1 MTREIYRDMLV
12 NDVIPAIKAKSPQD
26 QKHIPIRLQQ
36 DNAKPHVH
44 EDDAEV
50 LAAGC
55 SDGWMMHPL
64 NQPAQSPDLNC
75 LELGYFASIQTLQSK
90 THPRTTVDLIKEVK
104 LAFEETTAATP
115 NKTFLSL
122 QAVME
127 QIMRC
132 GGSNN
137 YKLGHM
143 HKDKLLRA
151 GTLPISLPCDVNVF
165 LNARDAILQPVTAS
179 IPGTQ
184 EACDLDVFLW

>member
-12 NDVIPAIKAKSPQD
+12 NDVIPAIKAKWPQD

-75 LELGYFASIQTLQSK
+75 LDLGYFASIQTLQSK

-104 LAFEETTAATP
+104 LAFEETTAVTL

-127 QIMRC
+127 QNHEVWRQQQLQAQV
-132 GGSNN
+132 GSHAQGQTTSRR
-137 YKLGHM
+137 YAA
-143 HKDKLLRA
+143 DI
-151 GTLPISLPCDVNVF
+151 TTV
-165 LNARDAILQPVTAS
+165 
-179 IPGTQ
+179 
-184 EACDLDVFLW
+184 